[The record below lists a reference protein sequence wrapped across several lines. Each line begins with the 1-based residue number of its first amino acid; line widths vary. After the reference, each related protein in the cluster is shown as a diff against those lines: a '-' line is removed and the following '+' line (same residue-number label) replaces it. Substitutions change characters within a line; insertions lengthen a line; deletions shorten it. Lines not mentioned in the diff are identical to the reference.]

1 MLKKPLFFVLLTA
14 LVLSLA
20 LAACGGS
27 SGGDTSAVGDAKAGE
42 KLFNQAV
49 IVDQPGCNTC
59 HSLTPDTVIVG
70 PSLAGIGTR
79 AATAV
84 SGETAEEYI
93 RQSILE
99 PDAHV
104 VDGFQPGVMVQVW
117 AEKLTPEEVDNV
129 VAFLLTLK

>member
-1 MLKKPLFFVLLTA
+1 MLKKPLFFVLLTT
-14 LVLSLA
+14 LVLAMA

-27 SGGDTSAVGDAKAGE
+27 GGDTDSVGDAKAGE
-42 KLFNQAV
+42 ALFNQAV

-70 PSLAGIGTR
+70 PSLAGVATR
-79 AATAV
+79 AETRV
-84 SGETAEEYI
+84 SGESAEEYL
-93 RQSILE
+93 RQSILD
-99 PDAHV
+99 PNAYV
-104 VDGFQPGVMVQVW
+104 VEGFQPGVMVQVW